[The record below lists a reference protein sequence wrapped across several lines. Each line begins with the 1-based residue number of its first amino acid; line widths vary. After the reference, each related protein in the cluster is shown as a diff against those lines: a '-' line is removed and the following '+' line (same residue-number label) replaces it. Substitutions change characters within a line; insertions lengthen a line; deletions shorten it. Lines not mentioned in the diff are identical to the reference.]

1 MLNRRLFL
9 IAIILFVNC
18 FTFGREKIIM
28 IEKLALGTSRADV
41 SKEFGEPD
49 SYEFDTNKVKV
60 IYKISGSEYY
70 KLYFTYTQKLWKLSK
85 FVDDE
90 EYIIFMDTRI
100 Q

>member
-1 MLNRRLFL
+1 MLNRRLIL

-28 IEKLALGTSRADV
+28 IEKLAPATPRAEI

-49 SYEFDTNKVKV
+49 SYEFNTNLINT
-60 IYKISGSEYY
+60 IYKISNSEYY

-85 FVDDE
+85 FVGDK

-100 Q
+100 N